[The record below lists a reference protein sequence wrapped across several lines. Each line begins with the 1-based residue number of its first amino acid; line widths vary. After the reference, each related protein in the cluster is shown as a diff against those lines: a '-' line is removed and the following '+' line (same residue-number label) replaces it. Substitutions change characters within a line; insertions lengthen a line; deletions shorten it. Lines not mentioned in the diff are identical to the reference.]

1 MSIKVAKEQ
10 VHYRK
15 WHHHPAEYARVKPD
29 ALILVVADGLNEV
42 LSSTGADQPKRQSE
56 TPPPT
61 YDEAL
66 YRYRDSPPPT
76 DLWWSPVKVPPPNI
90 WWNPV
95 RKPRLYMEPCTGI
108 KTLQTT
114 LNKSLYRYRDPSI
127 NLRWTLNINLK
138 KRITS
143 ALKSN

>member
-95 RKPRLYMEPCTGI
+95 RKPRLYMDPCT
-108 KTLQTT
+108 
-114 LNKSLYRYRDPSI
+114 LYRYTHCAHISDTNPELGVKLVAAKEPWASTVLQMYHLQYR
-127 NLRWTLNINLK
+127 
-138 KRITS
+138 
-143 ALKSN
+143 